1 MIECVRSFV
10 RLLHKAAAA
19 AAAVVGG
26 GGGGGGGGGSD
37 ERRTTACNAA
47 PSPSTGTLGPT
58 PHPFRRSVGR
68 SVVVFFRC
76 G

>member
-19 AAAVVGG
+19 AAAVV
-26 GGGGGGGGGSD
+26 GGGGGGGSD